1 MSILT
6 PEIQEE
12 KKPEKVGKAAYD
24 LQVKKAEKI
33 PVKDM
38 QHEMGKSILKEIED
52 VIKNHKGYAKKYYIL
67 QMLIRERTMR
77 NVIRSKLIVR
87 KTRPRPDYDTSLFS
101 YDNRTDELRYHWSI
115 PDEGTCEYFM
125 HSKSE
130 LKKEELQLLSYIQ
143 KFADGN
149 LV

>member
-1 MSILT
+1 MSILS
-6 PEIQEE
+6 
-12 KKPEKVGKAAYD
+12 PEKPLPKVGEAAYD
-24 LQVKKAEKI
+24 LQIKKAEKI
-33 PVKDM
+33 PAKDM
-38 QHEMGKSILKEIED
+38 QHEMGKSILNEIED
-52 VIKNHKGYAKKYYIL
+52 IIKNHKDYAKKYYIL

-101 YDNRTDELRYHWSI
+101 FDNRTDELRYHWSI
-115 PDEGTCEYFM
+115 PDEGTCEFFL

-130 LKKEELQLLSYIQ
+130 LKKEELQLLTYIE
-143 KFADGN
+143 KFADGT